1 MNTSSPNRWLIAIAG
16 IVMQIA
22 LGAVYAWSVFRIPLT
37 QSYGWTVSQVT
48 QVFELAIFV
57 LGFAAFAGGL
67 WMKRS
72 GPRGI
77 AVIAGVCYGLGWV
90 LAGQAGSN
98 LLQLTLSYGLLGG
111 LGLGLGYI
119 IPLATLIKWFP
130 DKRGMITGLTV
141 AGFGA
146 GALITAPVAQ
156 RLIASFGVSETFTI
170 LGIAYFIMVSGSA
183 LFMKNPPDGY
193 RPAGWN
199 PPVKLQQQSSANDYT
214 LGRALKT
221 WQWYGLWS
229 ILFLNT
235 VAGISIISQAAPLAQ
250 ETTHVSAVAAAG
262 LVGII
267 SIANGSGRFLW
278 AWFSDFIGRKRVF
291 QVMMLTQVIV
301 FFALSRVHSF
311 GILAVL
317 AFIVLLCYGGG
328 FGTMPAFA
336 ADFFG
341 PRNVGSIYGLMLTAW
356 GFAGLFGP
364 TLIAHVRQTTGYYT
378 LALEMIAGI
387 MLVSAVLPFV
397 IRPPKMQ
404 KDGSTDGAVNKQNQ
418 VLNPT
423 RSAPSFE
430 ASRIKSGDQ

>member
-37 QSYGWTVSQVT
+37 QSYGWSVLQVT
-48 QVFELAIFV
+48 QIFELAIFMV
-57 LGFAAFAGGL
+57 GAAAFVGGL

-72 GPRGI
+72 GPRIIATVAGI
-77 AVIAGVCYGLGWV
+77 CYGLGWV
-90 LAGQAGSN
+90 LAGQSRGN
-98 LLQLTLSYGLLGG
+98 LLLLTLSYGVVGG
-111 LGLGLGYI
+111 VGLGLGYI
-119 IPLATLIKWFP
+119 VPITTLIKWFP
-130 DKRGMITGLTV
+130 DKRGLITGLDV

-146 GALITAPVAQ
+146 GALITSPVAEH
-156 RLIASFGVSETFTI
+156 LISAVGVSETFTI
-170 LGIAYFIMVSGSA
+170 LGFVYFILVSASA
-183 LFMKNPPDGY
+183 FFMKNPPDGY

-199 PPVKLQQQSSANDYT
+199 PPAKLQQQSSPNDYT
-214 LGRALKT
+214 LGRALMT

-278 AWFSDFIGRKRVF
+278 AWCSDFIGRRRVF
-291 QVMMLTQVIV
+291 QVMMLTQVVV
-301 FFALSRVHSF
+301 FFLLSRVHSF
-311 GILAVL
+311 GGLAVL

-356 GFAGLFGP
+356 GFAGVCGP

-404 KDGSTDGAVNKQNQ
+404 KAESAGGAVNQQKP
-418 VLNPT
+418 VLIPT
-423 RSAPSFE
+423 
-430 ASRIKSGDQ
+430 K

>member
-1 MNTSSPNRWLIAIAG
+1 MNKLGPNRWLIAIAG

-37 QSYGWTVSQVT
+37 QKYGWSVLQVT
-48 QVFELAIFV
+48 QIFELAIFMV
-57 LGFAAFAGGL
+57 GAAAFVGGL

-72 GPRGI
+72 GPRIISTVAGI
-77 AVIAGVCYGLGWV
+77 CYGLGWV
-90 LAGQAGSN
+90 LAGQSRGN
-98 LLQLTLSYGLLGG
+98 LLLLTVSYGVVGG
-111 LGLGLGYI
+111 VGLGLGYI
-119 IPLATLIKWFP
+119 VPITTLIKWFP
-130 DKRGMITGLTV
+130 DKRGLITGLEVT
-141 AGFGA
+141 GFGA
-146 GALITAPVAQ
+146 GALITSPVAEH
-156 RLIASFGVSETFTI
+156 LISAVGVSETFTI
-170 LGIAYFIMVSGSA
+170 LGFIYFIMVSGSA
-183 LFMKNPPDGY
+183 FFMKNPPDGY

-214 LGRALKT
+214 LGRALLT

-235 VAGISIISQAAPLAQ
+235 LAGISIISQAAPLAQ

-278 AWFSDFIGRKRVF
+278 AWCSDFIGRRRVF
-291 QVMMLTQVIV
+291 QVMMLTQVVV
-301 FFALSRVHSF
+301 FFLLSQAHSF
-311 GILAVL
+311 GGLAVL

-328 FGTMPAFA
+328 FGTMPAFV

-341 PRNVGSIYGLMLTAW
+341 PLNVGSIYGLMLTAW
-356 GFAGLFGP
+356 GFAGVCGP

-387 MLVSAVLPFV
+387 MLVSAVLPFA

-404 KDGSTDGAVNKQNQ
+404 KAESTGGAVNQQKQ
-418 VLNPT
+418 VLIPT
-423 RSAPSFE
+423 
-430 ASRIKSGDQ
+430 K

>member
-1 MNTSSPNRWLIAIAG
+1 MNTNNSNRWLIALAG
-16 IVMQIA
+16 IVMQLA
-22 LGAVYAWSVFRIPLT
+22 LGAVYAWSVFRIPLA
-37 QSYGWTVSQVT
+37 QSYDWTVSQVT

-57 LGFAAFAGGL
+57 LGFAAFGGGL

-77 AVIAGVCYGLGWV
+77 AAVAGIFYGLGWM
-90 LAGQAGSN
+90 LAGQARGN
-98 LLQLTLSYGLLGG
+98 LLLLTLSFGVMGG

-119 IPLATLIKWFP
+119 VPLATLIKWFP
-130 DKRGMITGLTV
+130 DKRGMITGITV

-146 GALITAPVAQ
+146 GALTTAPVAQ
-156 RLIASFGVSETFTI
+156 HLIASFGVSETFTI
-170 LGIAYFIMVSGSA
+170 LGFIYFILVSGSA
-183 LFMKNPPDGY
+183 FFMKNPPDGY

-199 PPVKLQQQSSANDYT
+199 PPVKLQQQSSGNDYT
-214 LGRALKT
+214 FGQALKT
-221 WQWYGLWS
+221 WQWYGLWA
-229 ILFLNT
+229 ILFLNSL
-235 VAGISIISQAAPLAQ
+235 AGISIISQAAPLAQ
-250 ETTHVSAVAAAG
+250 ETTHVSAVVAAG

-278 AWFSDFIGRKRVF
+278 AWCSDFIGRARVF
-291 QVMMLTQVIV
+291 QVMLLTQAIV
-301 FFALSRVHSF
+301 FFLLSRIHSF
-311 GILAVL
+311 GALAVL

-356 GFAGLFGP
+356 GFAGVCGP

-378 LALEMIAGI
+378 GALELTAGI

-397 IRPPKMQ
+397 IRPPQ
-404 KDGSTDGAVNKQNQ
+404 IRGEAVPDAARHQPYTI
-418 VLNPT
+418 L
-423 RSAPSFE
+423 R
-430 ASRIKSGDQ
+430 

>member
-77 AVIAGVCYGLGWV
+77 AVIAGICYGLGWV
-90 LAGQAGSN
+90 RAGQAGSN
-98 LLQLTLSYGLLGG
+98 LLELTLSYGVLGG

-199 PPVKLQQQSSANDYT
+199 PPVKLQQQSSLNDYT
-214 LGRALKT
+214 LGRALRT

-250 ETTHVSAVAAAG
+250 ETAHVSAVAAAG

-278 AWFSDFIGRKRVF
+278 AWCSDFIGRKRVF
-291 QVMMLTQVIV
+291 QVMMLTQVV
-301 FFALSRVHSF
+301 AFFLLSRVHSF
-311 GILAVL
+311 GILVVL

-378 LALEMIAGI
+378 LALELIAGI
-387 MLVSAVLPFV
+387 MLVSAILPFV
-397 IRPPKMQ
+397 IRPPKVQ
-404 KDGSTDGAVNKQNQ
+404 SLESTDAIVNQSKR
-418 VLNPT
+418 VLV
-423 RSAPSFE
+423 SM
-430 ASRIKSGDQ
+430 K